1 MFDIGFWEM
10 LMIAVIG
17 LLVIGPKRLP
27 EVARALGRW
36 TAKLKNFVASTRADL
51 EREFNSTE
59 LRNMLEDKQDEIN
72 ELRQMIND
80 TRASIEDT
88 SQKIETDVKSEATV
102 PTSSGELDAPQS
114 SSKDDAKA

>member
-36 TAKLKNFVASTRADL
+36 TAKLRNFVASTRADL
-51 EREFNSTE
+51 EREFNATE
-59 LRNMLEDKQDEIN
+59 VRQMLDSKQDEIN

-80 TRASIEDT
+80 TRASIDDGASEVER
-88 SQKIETDVKSEATV
+88 SIKSPESPA
-102 PTSSGELDAPQS
+102 SKAELDAPDNNQ
-114 SSKDDAKA
+114 KDEPKA